1 MPEVRV
7 VGVTLDGERSPSRPV
22 LLLQEITGGRRVL
35 PLWIGVQEAAAIISE
50 QRGVRQTRPGTH
62 QLIGLVIDALER
74 RLERVAIVDIRQSIF
89 HAELIFDA
97 ATVTSARPSDAVA
110 LALHL
115 GVPIHVEESVL
126 GRAALP
132 GDDVAGVGGSP
143 GTTEEPT
150 LDAIEDFRR
159 FLDSASPEDFDTD

>member
-1 MPEVRV
+1 MPEMRV
-7 VGVTLDGERSPSRPV
+7 VGVSLDGEQGPSRPV
-22 LLLQEITGGRRVL
+22 LLLQEISGGRRVL
-35 PLWIGVQEAAAIISE
+35 PLWIGVQEAAAIMSE
-50 QRGVRQTRPGTH
+50 QQGVSRPRPGTH
-62 QLIGLVIDALER
+62 QLIGLVIDALKR

-97 ATVTSARPSDAVA
+97 DTVTSARPSDAVA

-132 GDDVAGVGGSP
+132 STDVSGIGGLP
-143 GTTEEPT
+143 GPVDETT

>member
-1 MPEVRV
+1 
-7 VGVTLDGERSPSRPV
+7 
-22 LLLQEITGGRRVL
+22 
-35 PLWIGVQEAAAIISE
+35 
-50 QRGVRQTRPGTH
+50 
-62 QLIGLVIDALER
+62 
-74 RLERVAIVDIRQSIF
+74 
-89 HAELIFDA
+89 
-97 ATVTSARPSDAVA
+97 VA

-132 GDDVAGVGGSP
+132 SEDVSGIVGLP
-143 GTTEEPT
+143 GAVDETT